1 MNRIAIVP
9 RGGGNARHP
18 AHLLHIPQENRIMR
32 TTATASLAALLAL
45 GLIGCKQDAAPSADA
60 GTAANGMQAM
70 VDQAAQ
76 DAQASGALASGDAP
90 LKPGQSVQGSIEAD
104 VGKGTQSFRSIST
117 KVADDIG
124 EQMDEKLA
132 TGEGRKAIDDAN
144 RKLDKL
150 GVQVDA
156 GDVRDIVGGMAG
168 KTFHDSVVMQVDI
181 IHSLQV
187 TLKGSASDGGN
198 LDLGLTFDDKKLSLT
213 GTSLS
218 YRPKATAMFDFYET
232 KDVKIAI
239 ERFERN
245 ADGSYAIAGS
255 FTAKNLPASKM
266 AKKLDAA
273 TLPSASGRFDF
284 TALPLKE
291 MPKFGK

>member
-1 MNRIAIVP
+1 MNRH
-9 RGGGNARHP
+9 RF
-18 AHLLHIPQENRIMR
+18 LLL
-32 TTATASLAALLAL
+32 AVSLPMALLA
-45 GLIGCKQDAAPSADA
+45 GCKQESTTVTDTTT
-60 GTAANGMQAM
+60 GIQA
-70 VDQAAQ
+70 VIDDTAQ
-76 DAQASGALASGDAP
+76 DAAKSGALPNDDAP
-90 LKPGQSVQGSIEAD
+90 LKDGQSVQGTIQAD
-104 VGKGTQSFRSIST
+104 VGKGTQSFRSLST

-124 EQMDEKLA
+124 AQTDKALG
-132 TGEGRKAIDDAN
+132 TGKGQRAIDDAN
-144 RKLDKL
+144 RKLEKL
-150 GVQVDA
+150 GVDTRVSDD
-156 GDVRDIVGGMAG
+156 DVRGIVAGMAG

-232 KDVKIAI
+232 KDVQVAI

-291 MPKFGK
+291 MPKFGR

>member
-1 MNRIAIVP
+1 
-9 RGGGNARHP
+9 
-18 AHLLHIPQENRIMR
+18 MR
-32 TTATASLAALLAL
+32 TTTTTLAALLAL

-104 VGKGTQSFRSIST
+104 VGNGTQSFRSLST
-117 KVADDIG
+117 KVADDIA
-124 EQMDEKLA
+124 EQLDEKLGS
-132 TGEGRKAIDDAN
+132 GEGKAAIDDAN

-181 IHSLQV
+181 IHTLQV
-187 TLKGSASDGGN
+187 NLAGKSGDSQLQ
-198 LDLGLTFDDKKLSLT
+198 LDLGFDDKTLALADAQLT
-213 GTSLS
+213 
-218 YRPKATAMFDFYET
+218 YRPKASAMFDVYES
-232 KDVKIAI
+232 KDVQVVI
-239 ERFERN
+239 ERFVRN
-245 ADGSYAIAGS
+245 EDGSYAIAGS
-255 FTAKNLPASKM
+255 FTAKDVPASKM
-266 AKKLDAA
+266 AKRLDAA
-273 TLPSASGRFDF
+273 TLPSASGRFDYA
-284 TALPLKE
+284 ALPLKE